1 MLVCVAFP
9 SSSLHAT
16 SFNVHLVMH
25 QYAGGWMTKDQQ
37 LVAAVKSNQPAQ
49 IKRLLALKADPNWVD
64 PSQASHKE
72 MTLHHACQIKSS
84 EELVKLLLGA
94 GAAADATDIDD
105 WRPAH
110 WASYHNAEASLQCLI
125 DAGADV
131 NAQNRRG
138 ETPLHWACKNN
149 CARAV
154 RTLGASPVLRLD
166 MLCAQQESAREWAV
180 RHRSEEALKALVA
193 LTANESKRDSF
204 APVRIS
210 Q

>member
-1 MLVCVAFP
+1 
-9 SSSLHAT
+9 
-16 SFNVHLVMH
+16 
-25 QYAGGWMTKDQQ
+25 MTKDQQ
-37 LVAAVKSNQPAQ
+37 LVAAVKANQPVQ
-49 IKRLLALKADPNWVD
+49 INRLLALKADPNWVD
-64 PSQASHKE
+64 PSQASQKE
-72 MTLHHACQIKSS
+72 TTLHHACQLKSS

-94 GAAADATDIDD
+94 GAAADATDVDD

-110 WASYHNAEASLQCLI
+110 WACYHNAEISLQCLI

-154 RTLGASPVLRLD
+154 RTLGASPALRLD
-166 MLCAQQESAREWAV
+166 TLCAQQESARDWAV
-180 RHRSEEALKALVA
+180 RNRSEEALKALTSLVEK
-193 LTANESKRDSF
+193 ESQRERLSS
-204 APVRIS
+204 VRIS